1 MDLNHKNCLLIDIDT
16 VTMKSIIFILLW
28 TDPRIYY
35 IHRIITT
42 ATTKNTSLF
51 GEMHKNGI
59 SSDGNTLCV
68 EDGPQ

>member
-1 MDLNHKNCLLIDIDT
+1 MAINT
-16 VTMKSIIFILLW
+16 VTMRVIIYLLYE
-28 TDPRIYY
+28 RIQEFTTFEQHEHNNNHNNKKY
-35 IHRIITT
+35 IF
-42 ATTKNTSLF
+42 F